1 MLILGRA
8 DNRASFVREP
18 QYDSLS
24 EYQRHSLGLMSSHT
38 YEIDAKRL
46 GFTLARYKFVA
57 KVLAGAG
64 CVLEVGCGD
73 GFATRVVAQ
82 SVGNVIATD
91 FDEAFITDACN
102 RHHPTNVTFH
112 QHDMV
117 SGSRLTPG
125 GAHFDAAYAMDV
137 LEHIRPGH
145 EGAFLGNVAFSIGQH
160 GSFVCGMPSLES
172 QQYASDLSKAG
183 HVNCKTE
190 DELRATLKRYWRN
203 VFVFG
208 MNDETLHA
216 GFGPMCH
223 YRLAVC
229 TGAKL

>member
-1 MLILGRA
+1 V
-8 DNRASFVREP
+8 NEQ
-18 QYDSLS
+18 QYDVLA

-38 YEIDAKRL
+38 YEVDSKRL

-57 KVLAGAG
+57 KVLAGAD

-82 SVGNVIATD
+82 SVGNVMATD
-91 FDEAFITDACN
+91 FDEAFIADACS
-102 RHHPTNVTFH
+102 RHHPVNVTFQ

-117 SGSRLTPG
+117 AGSRLTPSG
-125 GAHFDAAYAMDV
+125 LQFDAAYAMDV
-137 LEHIRPGH
+137 LEHIRPEH
-145 EGAFLGNVAFSIGQH
+145 EGAFLGNVALSIGQH
-160 GSFVCGMPSLES
+160 GTFVCGMPSLES
-172 QQYASDLSKAG
+172 QPHASDLSKAG

-190 DELRATLKRYWRN
+190 AELRATLKRYWRN

-208 MNDETLHA
+208 MNDETLHT

-223 YRLAVC
+223 YRLAIC

>member
-1 MLILGRA
+1 
-8 DNRASFVREP
+8 
-18 QYDSLS
+18 
-24 EYQRHSLGLMSSHT
+24 MSSHT
-38 YEIDAKRL
+38 YEVDARRL

-64 CVLEVGCGD
+64 HVLEVGCGD

-82 SVGNVIATD
+82 SVGNVMATD
-91 FDEAFITDACN
+91 FDEDFIADACS
-102 RHHPTNVTFH
+102 RQHLANVTF
-112 QHDMV
+112 QLHDMIA
-117 SGSRLTPG
+117 GPRLTLG
-125 GAHFDAAYAMDV
+125 GLHFDAAYALDV
-137 LEHIRPGH
+137 LEHICPEH
-145 EGAFLGNVAFSIGQH
+145 EGAFLGNVALSIGQH
-160 GSFVCGMPSLES
+160 GTFVCGMPSLES
-172 QQYASDLSKAG
+172 QRYASELSKAG

-208 MNDETLHA
+208 MNDETLHT

-223 YRLAVC
+223 YRLAIC

>member
-1 MLILGRA
+1 M
-8 DNRASFVREP
+8 RES
-18 QYDSLS
+18 QYDSLPG
-24 EYQRHSLGLMSSHT
+24 YQRHSLGLMSSHT
-38 YEIDAKRL
+38 YEVDAKRL

-57 KVLAGAG
+57 KVLAGAE

-82 SVGNVIATD
+82 SVGNVMATD
-91 FDEAFITDACN
+91 FDNAFIADACS
-102 RHHPTNVTFH
+102 RHHPANVTFQ
-112 QHDMV
+112 QHEMV
-117 SGSRLTPG
+117 VGPRLTPNG
-125 GAHFDAAYAMDV
+125 LQFDAAYAMDV
-137 LEHIRPGH
+137 LEHISPGH
-145 EGAFLGNVAFSIGQH
+145 EGAFLGNVALSIGQH
-160 GSFVCGMPSLES
+160 GTFVCGMPSLES
-172 QQYASDLSKAG
+172 QQHASDLSKAG

-208 MNDETLHA
+208 MNDETLHT
-216 GFGPMCH
+216 GFGAMCH

>member
-1 MLILGRA
+1 
-8 DNRASFVREP
+8 VRES
-18 QYDSLS
+18 QYDSLCG
-24 EYQRHSLGLMSSHT
+24 YQRHSLGLMSSHT
-38 YEIDAKRL
+38 YEVDAKRL

-57 KVLAGAG
+57 KVLAGAD

-82 SVGNVIATD
+82 YVGNVMATD
-91 FDEAFITDACN
+91 FDDAFISEACS
-102 RHHPTNVTFH
+102 RQHLANVTFQ
-112 QHDMV
+112 QHDMIA
-117 SGSRLTPG
+117 GPRLTPSG
-125 GAHFDAAYAMDV
+125 LQFDAAYALDV
-137 LEHIRPGH
+137 LEHIRQEH
-145 EGAFLGNVAFSIGQH
+145 EGAFLGNVALSIGQH
-160 GSFVCGMPSLES
+160 GTFICGMPSLES
-172 QQYASDLSKAG
+172 QPHASDLSKAG

-208 MNDETLHA
+208 MNDETLHT

-223 YRLAVC
+223 YRLAIC